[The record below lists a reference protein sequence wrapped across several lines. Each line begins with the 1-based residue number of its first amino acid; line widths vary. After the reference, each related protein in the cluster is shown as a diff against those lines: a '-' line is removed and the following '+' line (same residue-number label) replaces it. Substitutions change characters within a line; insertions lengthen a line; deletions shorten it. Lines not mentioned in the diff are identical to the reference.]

1 MFTEDIQ
8 IMLYVDDVK
17 KAVAFWQALDFI
29 VIEEQEVDGTSVVE
43 LAATKEAKAHFV
55 LYDREFIE
63 SNSPEV
69 ATNSPSLMFFSQDI
83 FSLYKK
89 IEKLAVPL
97 GEMIS
102 LGEREVFNFADPDG
116 NYFAVSSIK

>member
-8 IMLYVDDVK
+8 IMLHVDDVK
-17 KAVAFWQALDFI
+17 KAVAFWLALGFVI
-29 VIEEQEVDGTSVVE
+29 IEEQEVDGTSVVE
-43 LAATKEAKAHFV
+43 IAASKNAQAHFV

-83 FSLYKK
+83 VALYQK
-89 IEKLAVPL
+89 IEEMAVPL

-102 LGEREVFNFADPDG
+102 LGERMVFNFADPDG
-116 NYFAVSSIK
+116 NYFAVSSM

>member
-8 IMLYVDDVK
+8 IMLYVDDVQ
-17 KAVAFWQALDFI
+17 KAVAFWQALDFVI
-29 VIEEQEVDGTSVVE
+29 VEEQTVDGTRVVE
-43 LAATKEAKAHFV
+43 IAAAKDAKAHFV

-83 FSLYKK
+83 YRLYKK
-89 IEKLAVPL
+89 IGELDVPL

-102 LGEREVFNFADPDG
+102 LGNREVFNFADPDG
-116 NYFAVSSIK
+116 NYFAVSSI

>member
-1 MFTEDIQ
+1 MFTEVIQ

-17 KAVAFWQALDFI
+17 KAVAFWQALGFVI
-29 VIEEQEVDGTSVVE
+29 IEEQEVDGTSVVE
-43 LAATKEAKAHFV
+43 IAASKNAQAHFV

-83 FSLYKK
+83 VALYQK
-89 IEKLAVPL
+89 IEEMAVPL

-102 LGEREVFNFADPDG
+102 LGERMVFNFADPDG
-116 NYFAVSSIK
+116 NYFAVSSM

>member
-17 KAVAFWQALDFI
+17 KAVAFWLALGFVI
-29 VIEEQEVDGTSVVE
+29 IEEQEVDGTSVVE
-43 LAATKEAKAHFV
+43 IAASKNAQAHFV

-83 FSLYKK
+83 VALYQK
-89 IEKLAVPL
+89 IEEMAVPL

-102 LGEREVFNFADPDG
+102 LGERMVFNFADPDG
-116 NYFAVSSIK
+116 NYFAVSSM